1 MNPTYIAI
9 DLKRQFRDISNI
21 MFTFAMPALM
31 YVIFGA
37 TSGVGDY
44 PAGHANVKFYIMS
57 SMAAYGA
64 TTAAVAMSGTA
75 ATEALLGWGR
85 QISLTRQPAI
95 GFVVNKI
102 AVALSVAAVAAGFV
116 FGIGALTGASAPASV
131 WVATYL
137 IALFGATVF
146 AAYGLAA
153 GLLFRSETAVGI
165 ASAGVVF
172 FAFFGNLFMPLSG
185 TMLDVARFTPMYG
198 YAGLVRWPALEGA
211 VIQVDPPQTDSIWM
225 LLANV
230 AVWTTVFVALAVLG
244 MRQARTRR

>member
-1 MNPTYIAI
+1 MNLTYIAI

-21 MFTFAMPALM
+21 MFTFAMPVLM

-37 TSGVGDY
+37 TSEYGEY
-44 PAGHANVKFYIMS
+44 SAGNANVKFYVMS

-64 TTAAVAMSGTA
+64 TTAAVAISGTA

-95 GFVVNKI
+95 GFVANKI
-102 AVALSVAAVAAGFV
+102 AVAISVACCAVGLV
-116 FGIGALTGASAPASV
+116 FTIGAVTGASAPAGV
-131 WVATYL
+131 WIATYL
-137 IALFGATVF
+137 IALLGATVF

-165 ASAGVVF
+165 AAAGVVF
-172 FAFFGNLFMPLSG
+172 FSFVGNLFMPLSG
-185 TMLDVARFTPMYG
+185 TMLDIARFTPMYG

-211 VIQVDPPQTDSIWM
+211 ILQVDPPQTDSIWM